1 MKDGQKQ
8 GLDRL
13 LSQHFEALTVNG
25 VSSMML
31 RSQHGLVEVSIV
43 APHVLLK
50 GLQPYRTQPLR
61 CDHENEITQQ

>member
-1 MKDGQKQ
+1 MEDGQKQ

-50 GLQPYRTQPLR
+50 GLQPYHHSKD
-61 CDHENEITQQ
+61 DHENEITQQ